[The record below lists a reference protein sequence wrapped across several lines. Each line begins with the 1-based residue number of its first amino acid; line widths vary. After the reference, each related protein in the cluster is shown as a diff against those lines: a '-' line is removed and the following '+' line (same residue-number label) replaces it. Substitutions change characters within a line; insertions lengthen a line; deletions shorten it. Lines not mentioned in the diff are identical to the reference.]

1 MNIQELGNLLD
12 RHGSDLNQW
21 PDRQLRQQV
30 QSYIAESAEA
40 HELFSQVQY
49 IDRLVPKALFVPQPT
64 NVEAKVLN
72 QISTVRQ
79 PNYNWYRH
87 VSNWVLKPIL
97 AMIPLVIGF
106 ILGSDPN
113 QDVLLVEEELTTE
126 RFEDPVNYLAMSD
139 D

>member
-1 MNIQELGNLLD
+1 MNIQELGNILD
-12 RHGSDLNQW
+12 RHGSDLDQW
-21 PDRQLRQQV
+21 SDQQLRQQV
-30 QSYIAESAEA
+30 QTYIAESAEA
-40 HELFSQVQY
+40 QELFLQVQY
-49 IDRLVPKALFVPQPT
+49 LDQLIPKALFVPQPT
-64 NVEAKVLN
+64 NVAAKVLK

-87 VSNWVLKPIL
+87 LSNWVLKPIL
-97 AMIPLVIGF
+97 ATIPLVIGF
-106 ILGSDPN
+106 ILGTGPT

>member
-1 MNIQELGNLLD
+1 MNIQELGNLFD
-12 RHGSDLNQW
+12 QHGSDLDQW
-21 PDRQLRQQV
+21 SDQQLRQQV
-30 QSYIAESAEA
+30 QTYITESAEA
-40 HELFSQVQY
+40 QELFSQVQY
-49 IDRLVPKALFVPQPT
+49 LDQLIPKALFVPQPT
-64 NVEAKVLN
+64 NVTAKVLN

-87 VSNWVLKPIL
+87 FSNWVLKPIL
-97 AMIPLVIGF
+97 ATIPLVIGF
-106 ILGSDPN
+106 ILGSGPN